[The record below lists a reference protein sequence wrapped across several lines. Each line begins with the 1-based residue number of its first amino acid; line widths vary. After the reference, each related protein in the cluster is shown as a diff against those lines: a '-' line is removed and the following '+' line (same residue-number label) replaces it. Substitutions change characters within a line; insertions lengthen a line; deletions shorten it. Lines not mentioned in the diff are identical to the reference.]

1 MRRQQGGLP
10 AIDGEVEPRLVPA
23 YELGIDAR
31 EQAAIEQGAMLLA
44 LRQIDAVALAERIQA
59 AGRAGVAA
67 TRERQRIDHAVPA
80 ERRSRHAVELGVEK
94 AEIEGGVMHN
104 QHGAF
109 DEGEHVVGKLGE
121 ARLVA
126 QELGDSPCTSNAA

>member
-1 MRRQQGGLP
+1 MRLDLGCRDPRRKRSRARPERNGMRRQQGGLP

-31 EQAAIEQGAMLLA
+31 EQAAIEQGTMLLA

-67 TRERQRIDHAVPA
+67 TRERQRIMAPSMKESMSSA
-80 ERRSRHAVELGVEK
+80 SSAKRGLSRRNS
-94 AEIEGGVMHN
+94 N
-104 QHGAF
+104 
-109 DEGEHVVGKLGE
+109 
-121 ARLVA
+121 
-126 QELGDSPCTSNAA
+126 DSPCTSNAA

>member
-1 MRRQQGGLP
+1 M
-10 AIDGEVEPRLVPA
+10 PA
-23 YELGIDAR
+23 YELDIDAG
-31 EQAAIEQGAMLLA
+31 EQAAIEQRTMLLA
-44 LRQIDAVALAERIQA
+44 LRQIDAVALAERIEA
-59 AGRAGVAA
+59 AGRAGMAA

-80 ERRSRHAVELGVEK
+80 ERRPRQAVELGVEK
-94 AEIEGGVMHN
+94 AEIEGGVVHN

-126 QELGDSPCTSNAA
+126 QELGGQPVHLERLDRAHRARD